1 MSGNLIM
8 AGNPRYQPKQ
18 LVDIFGYDNLY
29 EAYVEVE
36 MATFKTLYEFG
47 IMPLSDYEKIDE
59 AAKQALK
66 EISTSEVDEVER
78 SVTKHDIRALVQIIQ
93 KIVGPEAGRWIHVP
107 LTSYDVIDTAR
118 SLQFI
123 RAFNI
128 LEPSIRQVMFELNSK
143 IFDYADKIQVGRT
156 HGQHALPITV
166 GFWLAT
172 INQRILF
179 NLSEMRRYAN
189 GLVGKISGAVGAYN
203 AQVGLN
209 MYAFGPVEHEQKFE
223 TQVLR
228 KLGLNSAHISTQI
241 LPPEPLA
248 YFLFSCTMLSASLAQ
263 FGRDCRHLMRSEI
276 GEVTEVFS
284 AEQVGSSTMAHKR
297 NPINFESLEGMW
309 LRTKNEFGKV
319 LDTLIS
325 EHQRDLV
332 GSPVMR
338 DFPIILINL
347 QQQLNTLL
355 RSDKNGG
362 TFLMKI
368 NIDLNRCN
376 YNFQQSANFMIA
388 EPLYLALQM
397 AGYKKDAHHLVN
409 HVLMRIAKN
418 DGVGLFLALES
429 VVDSE
434 HDLREVI
441 SNIPFE
447 VQNLLKQPENYTG
460 MAKKKALSIVDL
472 VEKTTKKWD
481 LEDEHKYKT
490 GMADFLKDRRL
501 LGGFN

>member
-1 MSGNLIM
+1 MP
-8 AGNPRYQPKQ
+8 GNPRYQPQQ
-18 LVDIFGYDNLY
+18 LVRIFGYDNLY
-29 EAYVEVE
+29 EPYLEVE
-36 MATFKTLYEFG
+36 LAALQTLYEFG
-47 IMPLSDYEKIDE
+47 IMPKEDYEKID
-59 AAKQALK
+59 AAACLALK
-66 EISTSEVDEVER
+66 EISTSEVDEIEKN
-78 SVTKHDIRALVQIIQ
+78 VTKHDIRALVQIIQ
-93 KIVGPEAGRWIHVP
+93 RIVGPEVGRWIHVP

-123 RAFNI
+123 RAFHV
-128 LEPSIRQVMFELNSK
+128 LEPSIKQIMFELNTK
-143 IFDYADKIQVGRT
+143 IFNFADKLQVGRT

-179 NLSEMRRYAN
+179 NLSEMRRYAD

-203 AQVGLN
+203 AQIGLGMMEIN
-209 MYAFGPVEHEQKFE
+209 GRNFE
-223 TQVLR
+223 REVLQ
-228 KLGLNSAHISTQI
+228 KLGLKPAPISTQI

-248 YFLFSCTMLSASLAQ
+248 YFLFSSVMLSATLAQ
-263 FGRDCRHLMRSEI
+263 LGRDCRHLMRSEI
-276 GEVTEVFS
+276 GEVTEAFS

-297 NPINFESLEGMW
+297 NPINFESLEGTW

-319 LDTLIS
+319 LDSLIS

-332 GSPVMR
+332 GSSIAR

-355 RSDKNGG
+355 RADKNGE

-368 NIDLNRCN
+368 NIDLERCN
-376 YNFQQSANFMIA
+376 YNFQQSANLMVA

-409 HVLMRIAKN
+409 HFLMPIAKN
-418 DGVGLFLALES
+418 DGIGLFLALES
-429 VVDSE
+429 IVDSE
-434 HDLREVI
+434 HDLREII

-447 VQNLLKQPENYTG
+447 IQTLLKQPEKYTG
-460 MAKKKALSIVDL
+460 AATTKALEIL
-472 VEKTTKKWD
+472 KLIEETTKKWD
-481 LEDEHKYKT
+481 DEILNEDPEP
-490 GMADFLKDRRL
+490 LK
-501 LGGFN
+501 